1 MNAVNIVARLTS
13 DPALKS
19 TRGGKQVAE
28 LRVAIR
34 GVKRADSADQV
45 DFVDV
50 TAWNGLAEIAA
61 RHLTK
66 GRLVGISGRIAQDE
80 WTTESGD
87 RRQRVYVVAESI
99 DFLDAPKGDADQEAG
114 QAA

>member
-1 MNAVNIVARLTS
+1 MNQVQLIARLTS
-13 DPALKS
+13 DPTLKS
-19 TRGGKQVAE
+19 TRGGKQVTE

-34 GVKRADSADQV
+34 GVKRADGADQV

-50 TAWNGLAEIAA
+50 TAWNGLAEIVA

-80 WTTESGD
+80 WTTEAGD

-99 DFLDAPKGDADQEAG
+99 DFLDAPKADIDQEAA